1 MNIYQ
6 RINAVMKSVSY
17 LKKDT
22 HIKGAGQD
30 YKAASHDAVVAALR
44 VPMVENGIVVQVE
57 QLKGEML
64 QMRDLKADR
73 KMHLYSGD
81 YAIHFVNIDKPEDR
95 CTVTINAHAADN
107 GDKSP
112 GKCASYATKVA
123 MLKTFSLETGEDD
136 ESRGYEAP
144 AFTDIQKAE
153 FDRILD
159 REDGTAFAVFNRK
172 VGPDVMLG
180 LTKTFPDGKKSQG
193 KALCK
198 RLDGEGWKVLRDYGE
213 QIGSCVDRDD
223 SHGIMELVESLSDDE
238 KRVLAGILRPEDITA
253 INRAKDL

>member
-6 RINAVMKSVSY
+6 RINAVMRLVEY
-17 LKKDT
+17 VQKDT
-22 HIKGAGQD
+22 NVGGS
-30 YKAASHDAVVAALR
+30 YKAVSHDMVVSVLR
-44 VPMVENGIVVQVE
+44 KEMVAQGIVVRPT
-57 QLKGEML
+57 QLKGKYIQL
-64 QMRDLKADR
+64 RDKANGIN
-73 KMHLYSGD
+73 MHLYQGRYQVD
-81 YAIHFVNIDKPEDR
+81 FVSAENPEEYCR
-95 CTVTINAHAADN
+95 TVVEGHANDN
-107 GDKSP
+107 GDKAP
-112 GKCASYATKVA
+112 GKAMSYAVKYA

-159 REDGTAFAVFNRK
+159 RENGMEFAVFNRK

-180 LTKTFPDGKKSQG
+180 LQKTFPDGKISQG

-198 RLDGEGWKVLRDYGE
+198 RLDGEGWKHLRAYAED
-213 QIGSCVDRDD
+213 IGKRVDQDD
-223 SHGIMELVESLSDDE
+223 SHGIMELVGELNDDD